1 MLWLWVNVSNG
12 LWNVYVS
19 PHIFIMIRRNN
30 GGITTDI
37 TLAISVRQ
45 GCSLSP
51 LLFSIVTHS
60 LLAMLSSLATN
71 GDIVGLHLPSRGQL
85 VAQVLANDF
94 FHVSMSLA

>member
-51 LLFSIVTHS
+51 LLFSIVTS
-60 LLAMLSSLATN
+60 PLLVMLSRLAN
-71 GDIVGLHLPSRGQL
+71 SGDIVALNHPSIHK
-85 VAQVLANDF
+85 VMVEVF
-94 FHVSMSLA
+94 T